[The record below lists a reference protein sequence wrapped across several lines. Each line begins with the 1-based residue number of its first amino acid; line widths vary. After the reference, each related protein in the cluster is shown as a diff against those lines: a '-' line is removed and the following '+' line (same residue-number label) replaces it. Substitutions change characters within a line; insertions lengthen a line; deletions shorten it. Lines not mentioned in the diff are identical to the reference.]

1 MTTTSNNN
9 EPILDDTLRLDWIL
23 NNCEIRNKFVNLP
36 GRTYTRDEI
45 DCLLMA
51 EHLYEM
57 KKNQQIV
64 QKKLDRVLRD
74 T

>member
-9 EPILDDTLRLDWIL
+9 EPILNDTSRLDWIL
-23 NNCEIRNKFVNLP
+23 NNCEIRNKFINLSD
-36 GRTYTRDEI
+36 RKYSRDDL

-57 KKNQQIV
+57 KKNEQKEK
-64 QKKLDRVLRD
+64 KKLDRVLKES
-74 T
+74 